1 MPEASPAVERYF
13 SELNSKLAECYAV
26 AGEARKKGFDPED
39 KVDIPLAK
47 NMAERVEGLISAVK
61 PEIIGSGLSKRIE
74 ELEKLYGALSLE
86 VAMVIADEVSNNKFC
101 KFESKKEAME
111 VGIRTGFAYLTIGV
125 VSAPLEGFTELKIK
139 KRMDGK
145 EYISAFFSGPVRGAG
160 GTAMAMFLIVADYV
174 RARHGYFPYDAT
186 PDEQSRCAIE
196 LDDYHER
203 VTNLQYRPSVEE
215 IKFLVKNCPVEIDGD
230 PTEKLEVSQFK
241 DLPRIETNRI
251 RGGVCLVVSMLAL
264 KAPKLWKEIKRAK
277 KNFDIGWDFIGPF
290 IEIQVKKKSMS
301 KAADDGRKINPD
313 YTFISD
319 LVAGRPVLT
328 YPLQVGGFRLRYGR
342 TRMSGYS
349 AAGINPATMVA
360 LDRYIATGTQLKVER
375 PGKAAAITPCD
386 SIDGPIVKLADG
398 SVLRFDTEQDAK
410 AYAKEVV
417 EILYLGDFLVSY
429 GDFYDRNHVLVPA
442 GYCEEWHTLELEKAG
457 ASVRDENL
465 IKLVSEY
472 KSIRF
477 PSFPSAAQ
485 AIEVSKSLGIPLHP
499 RYTYFWNAIKPE
511 SLAALFL
518 WLHKAS
524 LAGSKIVL
532 PASDSKRTLE
542 LLGIPHTF
550 SGGEFV
556 VIGADDSSAIRA
568 SFGID
573 ESFSNIQAQHDLAN
587 QNLSLQAL
595 DIVNKLSSVK
605 IRDKCGTFIGA
616 RMGRP
621 EKAKMRKLIGNPHV
635 LFPVGDEGGR
645 LRSFQSALEVGKVVA
660 DFPTYFC
667 RKCNSDT
674 IYRVCETCSSAA
686 ERLLNC
692 RICGKTL
699 SCPHGPVPFAR
710 KPIDIKHYFESAR
723 KKMNSNTYPDL
734 IKGVRGTSN
743 RDHIPENLLKGI
755 LRAKHS
761 ISVNKDGTTRYD
773 MSELPITHFTPSE
786 IGTPVSSLL
795 SLGYAHDIEGKPLES
810 PEQVVEIMPQD
821 LILPSSP
828 EAVEDNAE
836 IVLLNI
842 AGFVDELL
850 VSLYGLK
857 PFYNLE
863 GRKDLIGQIV
873 IGIAPHIS
881 AGVVGRIIG
890 FSKTQC
896 FLAHPLYHAAMRR
909 DADGDEACIILAMD
923 ALLNFSRQY
932 LPDSRGAK
940 TMDSPLVLTS
950 RIIPAEVDDMAHR
963 FDVAW
968 KYPLEF
974 YEAALN
980 YEMPF
985 KVAIELLGTRLGTER
1000 QYEGIGYT
1008 FPLKSINSG
1017 VLMSA
1022 YKTLPSME
1030 EKLKGQMILAEKI
1043 RAVDAQDVARLVIEK
1058 HLLKDIRGN
1067 LRKFSNQQFRCVNCN
1082 KKFRRPLL
1090 SGSCDSCGGNLLFTV
1105 AEGSVVKYLE
1115 PAMSLA
1121 AKYVVS
1127 PYLVQVLEMTKQRIA
1142 EVFGKE
1148 KDRQEGLG
1156 KWFG

>member
-1 MPEASPAVERYF
+1 MPEASPALERYF
-13 SELNSKLAECYAV
+13 SEINSNLERCYLV
-26 AGEARKKGFDPED
+26 AKDARSKGFDPED

-74 ELEKLYGALSLE
+74 ELEKIYGALSLE
-86 VAMVIADEVSNNKFC
+86 VAMVISDEVSKGKFC
-101 KFESKKEAME
+101 SFESKKEAME

-139 KRMDGK
+139 KRLDGK
-145 EYISAFFSGPVRGAG
+145 EYLAAFFSGPIRGAG
-160 GTAMAMFLIVADYV
+160 GTAMALCLIIADYV

-186 PDEQSRCAIE
+186 EDEQSRCVIE

-203 VTNLQYRPSVEE
+203 VTNLQYRPGAEE
-215 IKFLVKNCPVEIDGD
+215 IKFLIKNCPVEIDGD

-241 DLPRIETNRI
+241 DIPRIETNRI

-264 KAPKLWKEIKRAK
+264 KAPKLWKELKRAK
-277 KNFDIGWDFIGPF
+277 KNFDIEWDFIEQF
-290 IEIQVKKKSMS
+290 LLIQIKKKSMS
-301 KAADDGRKINPD
+301 KTVDDGRKISPD

-342 TRMSGYS
+342 TRFSGYS
-349 AAGINPATMVA
+349 AAGINPATMIV

-398 SVLRFDTEQDAK
+398 SVLRFDSEQDAK

-417 EILYLGDFLVSY
+417 EILYLGDFLISY

-442 GYCEEWHTLELEKAG
+442 GYCDEWHFLELAEAEKAVSG
-457 ASVRDENL
+457 EKTKNL
-465 IKLVSEY
+465 FSEY
-472 KSIRF
+472 RAIHF
-477 PSFPSAAQ
+477 PSFPSAQQ
-485 AIEVSKSLGIPLHP
+485 AIGVSKELHIPLHP
-499 RYTYFWNAIKPE
+499 RYTYFWGAIAPE
-511 SLAALFL
+511 SLAALLL
-518 WLHKAS
+518 WLKKAKIVD
-524 LAGSKIVL
+524 SKIVL
-532 PASDSKRTLE
+532 PFSESKRTLE
-542 LLGIPHTF
+542 LIGVPHTF

-556 VIGADDSSAIRA
+556 VITADDAAALKA
-568 SFGID
+568 SLGID
-573 ESFSNIQAQHDLAN
+573 DSLSNIQAQYDAVS
-587 QNLSLQAL
+587 QNISLPVL
-595 DIVNKLSSVK
+595 EIINKISSVK
-605 IRDKCGTFIGA
+605 IKDKCGTFIGA

-621 EKAKMRKLIGNPHV
+621 EKAKMRKLTGSPHV

-645 LRSFQSALEVGKVVA
+645 LRSFQSAMAVGKIFS
-660 DFPTYFC
+660 DFPVYSC
-667 RKCNSDT
+667 KKCNSET
-674 IYRVCETCSSAA
+674 IYRVCETCSS
-686 ERLLNC
+686 RTSRFFNC
-692 RICGKTL
+692 KICGKIE
-699 SCPHGPVPFAR
+699 SCAHNPEAFAR
-710 KPIDIKHYFESAR
+710 KPVDIKHYFNDACKR
-723 KKMNSNTYPDL
+723 INCKTYPDL
-734 IKGVRGTSN
+734 IKGVRGTAN

-755 LRAKHS
+755 LRAKHN
-761 ISVNKDGTTRYD
+761 IYVNKDGTTRYD

-786 IGTPVSSLL
+786 IGTPVSSLVK
-795 SLGYAHDIEGKPLES
+795 LGYTHDIEGKPLES
-810 PEQVVEIMPQD
+810 PEQVVEILPQD
-821 LILPSSP
+821 LILPSSQ

-836 IVLLNI
+836 KVLLNV
-842 AGFVDELL
+842 AGFIDELL
-850 VSLYGLK
+850 ASLYGLK
-857 PFYNLE
+857 HFYNLE
-863 GRKDLIGQIV
+863 SKNDLVGQLV
-873 IGIAPHIS
+873 IGLAPHIS
-881 AGVVGRIIG
+881 AGIVGRIIG
-890 FSKTQC
+890 FSKTQG

-974 YEAALN
+974 YNAALN
-980 YEMPF
+980 YQMPF
-985 KVAIELLGTRLGTER
+985 KIAIELLGARLGTER

-1008 FPLKSINSG
+1008 HSLKSINSG

-1030 EKLKGQMILAEKI
+1030 EKLKGQMVIAEKI
-1043 RAVDAQDVARLVIEK
+1043 RAVDSQDVARLVIEK
-1058 HLLKDIRGN
+1058 HLLKDVRGN

-1090 SGSCDSCGGNLLFTV
+1090 SGGCDSCGGNLLFTV
-1105 AEGSVVKYLE
+1105 AEGSVIKYLE
-1115 PAMSLA
+1115 PAISLA
-1121 AKYVVS
+1121 EKYVVS
-1127 PYLVQVLEMTKQRIA
+1127 PYLISVLELTKQRIA
-1142 EVFGKE
+1142 DVFGKE
-1148 KDRQEGLG
+1148 KDKQEGLG